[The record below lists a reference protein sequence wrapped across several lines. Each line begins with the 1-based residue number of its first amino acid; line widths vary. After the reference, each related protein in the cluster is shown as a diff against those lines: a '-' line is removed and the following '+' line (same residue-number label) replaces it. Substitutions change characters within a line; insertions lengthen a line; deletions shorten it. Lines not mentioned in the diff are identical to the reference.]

1 MARNRLI
8 IAGGGTGGHVLA
20 GIAIADEWIATTGGD
35 REDVLF
41 VGASGGIEE
50 KLVPRAGYRLELL
63 SVGALNRVSVA
74 RKIKTLFQLPVSLF
88 KSAWIVVS
96 FRPKAVLGVGGY
108 ASGPL
113 VLMARLKG
121 FWWGVRTAILEQNTV
136 PGLTNRILGRVTHR
150 VFCAFPGTEKGF
162 PKGKPIVTGN
172 PVRSSMKTFPSASRD
187 PFTIFVFGG
196 SQGAAGINTLV
207 LDALA
212 SLRDLLPKLRFIHQT
227 GEKDFDRVAEGYR
240 SAEATARVE
249 KFIHD
254 MPDAYAQA
262 SLLVC
267 RSGSSTLA
275 EVAAVG
281 RAAILIPFP
290 KASDNHQEKN
300 ARVFSDAGA
309 AYLLLQERSTGAEL
323 ARIFREAI
331 ADPANLA
338 RMEKVVTAFHRPSA
352 AKDVVR
358 GLLR

>member
-196 SQGAAGINTLV
+196 SQGAAGN
-207 LDALA
+207 
-212 SLRDLLPKLRFIHQT
+212 
-227 GEKDFDRVAEGYR
+227 R
-240 SAEATARVE
+240 SARQGERRAKTPRRGTSAT
-249 KFIHD
+249 
-254 MPDAYAQA
+254 
-262 SLLVC
+262 
-267 RSGSSTLA
+267 
-275 EVAAVG
+275 
-281 RAAILIPFP
+281 
-290 KASDNHQEKN
+290 
-300 ARVFSDAGA
+300 
-309 AYLLLQERSTGAEL
+309 
-323 ARIFREAI
+323 
-331 ADPANLA
+331 
-338 RMEKVVTAFHRPSA
+338 
-352 AKDVVR
+352 
-358 GLLR
+358 